1 MRLSGTAGQKLASL
15 SLLND
20 AGPEV
25 EGEHGGGVSLLLVE
39 LVGLGLPLPNRE
51 WLGLVPRDLPRGRLD
66 VQQGRS
72 LTQFYSVSILLF
84 TVKDP

>member
-1 MRLSGTAGQKLASL
+1 MRLSGTARQKLASL

-51 WLGLVPRDLPRGRLD
+51 WLGLVPRDLPRGRL
-66 VQQGRS
+66 VTLIRS
-72 LTQFYSVSILLF
+72 GH
-84 TVKDP
+84 